1 MATLNAARR
10 RKMPKAAF
18 AGPDRTF
25 PINDAT
31 HARLAI
37 SGATRS
43 MRAGNISA
51 STAAAIKAKARAKLQ
66 S

>member
-1 MATLNAARR
+1 MARLNAPT
-10 RKMPKAAF
+10 RKALPKAAF

-31 HARLAI
+31 HARVAI

-43 MRAGNISA
+43 MRAGHISPATA
-51 STAAAIKAKARAKLQ
+51 SAIKSRARKKLKG
-66 S
+66 